1 MAAHLFGVNVIPLR
15 RLPVHLYVC
24 MYMYRLHPQQYTDRA
39 AYRIRGWWGGG
50 GGGGGGGDELPKVL
64 GGQCN
69 MGVYWCT
76 ETVLIQ

>member
-1 MAAHLFGVNVIPLR
+1 M
-15 RLPVHLYVC
+15 YVC
-24 MYMYRLHPQQYTDRA
+24 TCTDYTHNSTQTGLHTGLGA
-39 AYRIRGWWGGG
+39 GGE